1 MLSAR
6 IGASFAGREVI
17 KLLGSGGMGEVY
29 LVRNVH
35 LNRLEAL
42 KVAPF
47 VAGAVSADRFAAE
60 AAVMAALDHPS
71 IATVYEAGIDGGI
84 SWFLMQYLPGADL
97 DKAERLSI
105 VDLCTV
111 ALDVGAALDYAHAQ
125 GVIHRDV
132 KPANIHI
139 ATARDGR
146 IEKATILD
154 FGVAKVISATG
165 LTEISS
171 FVGTLGYASPESIAG
186 DAADS
191 VVDQYSFACT
201 MFELLTGELPFP
213 HATLAALIAAHTN
226 APIPR
231 ISDTYP
237 RYRAADPVF
246 ARALAKNP
254 SDRYPSCGEFA
265 QALARALRP
274 ASHRRSGDFAVG
286 VDGHDQ
292 QRQQSRNQRERR
304 PLRRTYIRRRVA
316 AGIAVSAVL
325 AAAGVGYL
333 VAHDPARSVQ
343 DRTTTGD
350 SFRREMT
357 SPDSGV
363 AEDTGSTW
371 GLAIDP
377 QGRSYAFRDYRT
389 ASSLAAAAQ
398 SRWGYDPRSWVLVSF
413 TSGCAAIA
421 APTTAPD
428 PATPGYVAATS
439 FDRPSAQQAAIGQ
452 SEQRAGLPSHSVDTL
467 CVGDYIK

>member
-1 MLSAR
+1 MT
-6 IGASFAGREVI
+6 ASVGFSCSSCR
-17 KLLGSGGMGEVY
+17 
-29 LVRNVH
+29 
-35 LNRLEAL
+35 
-42 KVAPF
+42 
-47 VAGAVSADRFAAE
+47 
-60 AAVMAALDHPS
+60 
-71 IATVYEAGIDGGI
+71 
-84 SWFLMQYLPGADL
+84 GADL

-105 VDLCTV
+105 ADLCTV

-139 ATARDGR
+139 AMTRDGR
-146 IEKATILD
+146 VEKATILD

-186 DAADS
+186 DASHSA
-191 VVDQYSFACT
+191 VDQYSFACT
-201 MFELLTGELPFP
+201 MFELLTGELPYP

-231 ISDTYP
+231 ISETYP
-237 RYRAADPVF
+237 RYLAADPVF

-254 SDRYPSCGEFA
+254 GDRYPSCGEFA

-274 ASHRRSGDFAVG
+274 QSQRRSGDFG
-286 VDGHDQ
+286 VEVKGQDDQ
-292 QRQQSRNQRERR
+292 RHHSPNQRQRR
-304 PLRRTYIRRRVA
+304 PIRRTYIRRRAA

-333 VAHDPARSVQ
+333 VAHDPTRSVQ
-343 DRTTTGD
+343 EQTITGD

-357 SPDSGV
+357 SPDSGS
-363 AEDTGSTW
+363 AEDVGSTW
-371 GLAIDP
+371 GLAVDP

-389 ASSLAAAAQ
+389 AASLSASAQ

-421 APTTAPD
+421 APMSAPD
-428 PATPGYVAATS
+428 PVAPGYVAATS

-452 SEQRAGLPSHSVDTL
+452 AEQRSGLPSHSVDTL